1 MLMELQSR
9 FVNIMKFIRTYI
21 GAISILLGLLFIA
34 PAIAR
39 VNAATLNFD
48 PSSIKVKE
56 GETFDVDIVV
66 NTADAEVYGVD
77 ALFQFDPNSV
87 EATVVTPGTFL
98 DVNHK
103 EIKPEGK
110 VYIVGLVNSPG
121 EAVQGEDVLATVS
134 FKAKKSSTSSLTY
147 MCEINDTR
155 ESNVLEASTD
165 SPDLLECG
173 QNGKATII
181 VGDGTAVA
189 PTSATTK
196 SSTTTTKTGGSELPK
211 TGVVDNMIMAVIV
224 GGILFV
230 IGLGARLLI

>member
-1 MLMELQSR
+1 MKKILTYVL
-9 FVNIMKFIRTYI
+9 FVPMIVGFLY
-21 GAISILLGLLFIA
+21 IA
-34 PAIAR
+34 PKISQ
-39 VNAATLNFD
+39 VKAATLNFD

-66 NTADAEVYGVD
+66 NTASAEVYGVD
-77 ALFQFDPNSV
+77 ALFQFDPNAV

-103 EIKPEGK
+103 EIKPDGK

-147 MCEINDTR
+147 LCEINDTR

-173 QNGKATII
+173 QNGKATIV
-181 VGDGTAVA
+181 VGDGTSAA
-189 PTSATTK
+189 PTSSTSK
-196 SSTTTTKTGGSELPK
+196 TTTTSKTGGSELPR
-211 TGVVDNMIMAVIV
+211 TGVVDNMIVAVIV
-224 GGILFV
+224 GGILFF
-230 IGLGARLLI
+230 IGLGARFLI

>member
-1 MLMELQSR
+1 MT
-9 FVNIMKFIRTYI
+9 TYLLCI
-21 GAISILLGLLFIA
+21 PMLLGFLFIA
-34 PAIAR
+34 P
-39 VNAATLNFD
+39 VLGHVSAATLNFD

-66 NTADAEVYGVD
+66 NTANAEVYGVD
-77 ALFQFDPNSV
+77 ALFQFDPNAV
-87 EATVVTPGTFL
+87 EATVITPGTFL

-103 EIKPEGK
+103 EIKPDGK

-147 MCEINDTR
+147 LCEINDTR

-173 QNGKATII
+173 QNGKTTIV
-181 VGDGTAVA
+181 VGDGTSAA
-189 PTSATTK
+189 PTSSTSKT
-196 SSTTTTKTGGSELPK
+196 TTTTKTGGSELPR
-211 TGVVDNMIMAVIV
+211 TGVMDTMIVAVIV

>member
-1 MLMELQSR
+1 MKKFLTYVS
-9 FVNIMKFIRTYI
+9 FVPMIVGF
-21 GAISILLGLLFIA
+21 LVIA
-34 PAIAR
+34 PKISL

-66 NTADAEVYGVD
+66 NTASAEVYGVD
-77 ALFQFDPNSV
+77 ALFQFDPESV
-87 EATVVTPGTFL
+87 EATVITPGTFL

-103 EIKPEGK
+103 EIKPDGK

-173 QNGKATII
+173 QNGKATIV

-189 PTSATTK
+189 PTSSTSKT
-196 SSTTTTKTGGSELPK
+196 STTTRTGGSELPR
-211 TGVVDNMIMAVIV
+211 TGVVDNMIVAVIV
-224 GGILFV
+224 GGILFL